1 MPISEFRVFINNEAA
16 DSAMLD
22 RFTEIHVDQAI
33 GMAWEAE
40 LKLDLVA
47 DEQGNWS
54 DSSEELAEP
63 MERVRVEVKIGTG
76 SFVPLIDGP
85 VVNQKFDF
93 SSSPGRSALTLMV
106 QDDSVLLNQD
116 ETVEVF
122 EDLTPDE
129 IAATLMEAAGLEV
142 EADPVPDAGSDLER
156 FVVQRGS
163 AMRLLRRLAR
173 QHGMFVYVRPGS
185 QPGKSIGVFAKP
197 DLSPSDLPEMV
208 LMGADRNVNYV
219 TVEFDALRP
228 MAASAGSVRISDVT
242 SLNSEIDASDDT
254 PLGDSP
260 VHSLLTPAKVLLAHT
275 REEQS
280 DLDAAAQAA
289 VNLSS
294 WAYTAR
300 GEVAAD
306 VYAGV
311 LEPLRLVRVVG
322 IGARLSGDYLIS
334 RVRHSLNFESYK
346 QAFTL
351 LRNARLEGGNG
362 GGLLEGVF

>member
-1 MPISEFRVFINNEAA
+1 MPVSEFRVFINNEAA
-16 DSAMLD
+16 DAEMLD
-22 RFTEIHVDQAI
+22 RFTEIQVDQAM

-40 LKLDLVA
+40 LKLDLAA
-47 DEQGNWS
+47 DEKGNWS
-54 DSSEELAEP
+54 DAGEELTQP
-63 MERVRVEVKIGTG
+63 LGRVRVEVKIGTG
-76 SFVPLIDGP
+76 SFVPLIDGL

-93 SSSPGRSALTLMV
+93 SSGPGRSALTLVV

-122 EDLTPDE
+122 EDQTPDE
-129 IAATLMEAAGLEV
+129 IATTLVEAAGLEI
-142 EADPVPDAGSDLER
+142 EADQVPAAGSGLER

-173 QHGMFVYVRPGS
+173 QYGMFVYVRPGE
-185 QPGKSIGVFAKP
+185 QPGKSVGVFAKP
-197 DLSPSDLPEMV
+197 DLSPADLPEMV
-208 LMGADRNVNYV
+208 LMGADRNVNHV

-228 MAASAGSVRISDVT
+228 MAASAGSVRITDVT
-242 SLNSEIDASDDT
+242 SLSSEIDTSDDA

-260 VHSLLTPAKVLLAHT
+260 VHSLLTPAKALLAHT

-300 GEVAAD
+300 GEVTAD

-311 LEPLRLVRVVG
+311 LEPFKVVRVVG
-322 IGARLSGDYLIS
+322 IGTRLSGDYLIS
-334 RVRHSLNFESYK
+334 RVKHVLNFESYK
-346 QAFTL
+346 QTFTL